1 MHIDAVREYIRRQ
14 PEHHAQE
21 DFKTEFRR
29 FCEKNCKPLDER
41 YAWD

>member
-21 DFKTEFRR
+21 DFKTEYRR